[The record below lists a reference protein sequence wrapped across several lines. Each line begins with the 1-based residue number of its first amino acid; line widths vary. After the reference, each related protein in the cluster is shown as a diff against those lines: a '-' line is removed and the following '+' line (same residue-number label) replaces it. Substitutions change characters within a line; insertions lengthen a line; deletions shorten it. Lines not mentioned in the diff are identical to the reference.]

1 MKLWSWMIA
10 SAVLLSGNAFAAGAE
25 AGEWEFSVK
34 TEVEGMPPSQHPL
47 LLKKCVAA
55 KDVANLL
62 KLLPLVPGATP
73 EGCSAGEP
81 KQQGGKT
88 AYSYNC
94 AGMPAVA
101 AAGEASIG
109 ASAISGVTHAK
120 LDSVTYKK
128 QLEQHY
134 SGKRVGKCE

>member
-1 MKLWSWMIA
+1 MKLWFGMMA
-10 SAVLLSGNAFAAGAE
+10 GVAMLSANAFATGAE
-25 AGEWEFSVK
+25 AGQWEFSVK

-47 LLKKCVAA
+47 LLKKCIGA
-55 KDVANLL
+55 KDAGNLL

-81 KQQGGKT
+81 KQQGGKQ
-88 AYSYNC
+88 AYSYTC
-94 AGMPAVA
+94 PGMPSVTAS
-101 AAGEASIG
+101 GEASIG
-109 ASAISGVTHAK
+109 ASSISGVTHAK

-134 SGKRVGKCE
+134 SGKRLGKCE

>member
-1 MKLWSWMIA
+1 MKTLHWMIA
-10 SAVLLSGNAFAAGAE
+10 GVTLLSGSVFAAGAE
-25 AGEWEFSVK
+25 PGQWEFSVK

-47 LLKKCVAA
+47 VLKKCVAA
-55 KDVANLL
+55 KDAGNLL

-73 EGCSAGEP
+73 EGCTSGEP

-94 AGMPAVA
+94 PGMPAVA
-101 AAGEASIG
+101 ATGEASIG
-109 ASAISGVTHAK
+109 VSAISGVTHAK